1 MGELMLPS
9 FAATRKIPPLRWQC
23 TVILL
28 CKKIDALSMKVYQ
41 DVGLFSFQVSAEVL
55 RMSYL
60 ELYVYDVWPSYV
72 GR

>member
-1 MGELMLPS
+1 M
-9 FAATRKIPPLRWQC
+9 
-23 TVILL
+23 ILL

-60 ELYVYDVWPSYV
+60 ELYVYDVWPSSCRKV
-72 GR
+72 N